1 LLLLA
6 TRGNAQT
13 LPPILTFPSTTTTTA
28 PQASSA
34 PGTSSDGSGGGGSSG
49 EPSTT
54 APPPSGVD
62 PAQGAD
68 GTSPVGGGPGQVIPP
83 DAQAI
88 LDAMVR
94 SAPNDDHLLVAG
106 EKALLAAG
114 VDPDRAARLAYGNFP
129 VAGPAHWVDDWHA
142 PRFTGTLFRW
152 HEGVDLVADYGTPL
166 RAPADG
172 TAVIGSSP
180 LGGLAVK
187 IVQPDG
193 TFYYLAHLSA
203 TADGLVSGT
212 PVHTGDLVGYVGQS
226 GDATGPHCHFGIYER
241 GTTPVAPK
249 PIVDQWVADQAERLP
264 SIIASITG
272 GTPRPLVATGI
283 VRELTDDGV
292 RAAETPGGPSRTEL
306 LFATSA
312 NPAGGVLQLAQ
323 ASAAQSV
330 QDVDWARRAAAAE
343 AYRRA
348 WDQATTRAWEI
359 LGPLTPSALRPTG
372 VTAGSS

>member
-1 LLLLA
+1 
-6 TRGNAQT
+6 
-13 LPPILTFPSTTTTTA
+13 
-28 PQASSA
+28 A

-83 DAQAI
+83 DAQAL
-88 LDAMVR
+88 LD
-94 SAPNDDHLLVAG
+94 
-106 EKALLAAG
+106 AG

-212 PVHTGDLVGYVGQS
+212 PVHIGDLVGYVGQS
-226 GDATGPHCHFGIYER
+226 GD
-241 GTTPVAPK
+241 
-249 PIVDQWVADQAERLP
+249 
-264 SIIASITG
+264 
-272 GTPRPLVATGI
+272 
-283 VRELTDDGV
+283 
-292 RAAETPGGPSRTEL
+292 
-306 LFATSA
+306 
-312 NPAGGVLQLAQ
+312 
-323 ASAAQSV
+323 
-330 QDVDWARRAAAAE
+330 
-343 AYRRA
+343 
-348 WDQATTRAWEI
+348 
-359 LGPLTPSALRPTG
+359 
-372 VTAGSS
+372 